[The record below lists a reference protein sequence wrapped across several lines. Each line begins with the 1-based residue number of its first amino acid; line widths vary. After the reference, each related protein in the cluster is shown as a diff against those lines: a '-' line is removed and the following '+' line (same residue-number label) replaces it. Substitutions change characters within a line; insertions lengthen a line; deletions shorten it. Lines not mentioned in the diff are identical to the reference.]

1 MKWSD
6 RIAQGSNPGF
16 DGEKRAL
23 KAPPTPHLRGA
34 IRTEHIETIPTP
46 QSNQQT
52 LSRTR
57 TRTMCLR
64 SGTRPYARPVK
75 SIRRAL
81 YTPFGRHFQG
91 GFRATHNPGPKA
103 FGPGLLC
110 IAASDFAPS
119 PPLATSDK
127 SRQNSDTSLRAHA
140 LLAPTRLS
148 SARYRKRTS
157 RSSSL
162 PITVQYSRR
171 RLSAPGR

>member
-110 IAASDFAPS
+110 IAASRQVRHV
-119 PPLATSDK
+119 PL
-127 SRQNSDTSLRAHA
+127 RHA
-140 LLAPTRLS
+140 LLGTSRLS
-148 SARYRKRTS
+148 SHATGKRTS

-162 PITVQYSRR
+162 PITARYSRR